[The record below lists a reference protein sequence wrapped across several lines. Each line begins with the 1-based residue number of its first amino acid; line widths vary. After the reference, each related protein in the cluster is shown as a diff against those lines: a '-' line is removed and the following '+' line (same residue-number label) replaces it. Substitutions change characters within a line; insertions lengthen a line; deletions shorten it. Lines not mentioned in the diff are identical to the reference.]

1 MRARGFRVTPR
12 WVILIAVAVL
22 LVLSEVTHGGSFFSQ
37 ATLSTLTPFV
47 GVMLIASL
55 GQAVVIGTGGIDL
68 SIPATMTFSGVVLLK
83 VARQQD
89 DRLAI
94 AIVVVLAACALIGL
108 VNGVLVERL
117 NLNPFVASLAVGQ
130 IVAGIARL
138 VRGPVP
144 QYTKVPTA
152 LSDGARSY
160 WWGISVTLIAA
171 CVLVLIGALAL
182 RSTVVG
188 RRLVASSAS
197 KAAATLIGL
206 RSSSYRIATFV
217 MSAVMAGIAAILLS
231 GQLGSPDL
239 SLGSPYLLAT
249 VVSVVLSGAA
259 LSGGRIDLVGVALGA
274 VFITVLNHDLRVR
287 GYSSGFA
294 QLVQAIVLAGGM
306 AAVYLVRHRR
316 AIGARLSRPF
326 GGRGRTTSAP
336 LQAGT

>member
-1 MRARGFRVTPR
+1 MHARGFRVTPR
-12 WVILIAVAVL
+12 WVILSAVVVL
-22 LVLSEVTHGGSFFSQ
+22 LVLSEVTHEGSFFSQ

-55 GQAVVIGTGGIDL
+55 GQAVVIGAGGIDL
-68 SIPATMTFSGVVLLK
+68 SIPATMTLSGVVLLK

-94 AIVVVLAACALIGL
+94 AILVVIGVCVVIGL
-108 VNGVLVERL
+108 ANGLLVERL
-117 NLNPFVASLAVGQ
+117 HLNPFVASLAVGQ

-144 QYTKVPTA
+144 QYTKVPA
-152 LSDGARSY
+152 LLSDGARSY
-160 WWGISVTLIAA
+160 WFGISVALIAA
-171 CVLVLIGALAL
+171 CALVAVGAVTL
-182 RSTVVG
+182 RSTVIG

-197 KAAATLIGL
+197 KPAATLIGL
-206 RSSSYRIATFV
+206 RSSAYRVTTFV
-217 MSAVMAGIAAILLS
+217 TSAVMAGIAAILLS

-259 LSGGRIDLVGVALGA
+259 LSGGRVDLIGVALGA
-274 VFITVLNHDLRVR
+274 TFITVLNQDLRVR

-294 QLVQAIVLAGGM
+294 QLVQAIVLGGGM
-306 AAVYLVRHRR
+306 AAVYLIRQRK
-316 AIGARLSRPF
+316 AIGAGLARLF
-326 GGRGRTTSAP
+326 GGRHRDPAAP